1 MPKKGVM
8 KFRAPILSLA
18 QWHWLA
24 LVGSVGIGFQIAECS
39 AASSNLDGSR
49 DWCSPISNWQMR
61 AIEAGVPAVYA
72 AVVHGDK
79 ETLSWWLSR
88 WAWVDESTPGG
99 DTPLAAAL
107 RFADLEMVEMLA
119 LGGAELNSVCGYEKQ
134 PPLIVAALRRQ
145 SKSMETLLE
154 WGALADVR
162 HVRPVSKTLMDE
174 QVIKDLKSSLEKDDG
189 LTPLMICAARGDANG
204 VEVLMA
210 RGASINLF
218 TKRQK
223 RYPIHF
229 AGVQG
234 YTYIMQLLLGRRPG
248 EETEQSVMITLSQQK
263 AILYRDGQAID
274 STSVST
280 GRKGYRTPTGTFVI
294 TNKHRSWTS
303 TIYKVA
309 MPWFMRLN
317 CGSIGM
323 HAGNVPGYP
332 ASHGCIRLPSS
343 KAKAFFGVL
352 RQGDVV
358 QIRP

>member
-1 MPKKGVM
+1 M
-8 KFRAPILSLA
+8 KVRHFMSPFVRRFGLGQAVSFL
-18 QWHWLA
+18 
-24 LVGSVGIGFQIAECS
+24 IGFQVLNS
-39 AASSNLDGSR
+39 AAASEGFSENQEWSSPVSE
-49 DWCSPISNWQMR
+49 WQMR
-61 AIEAGVPAVYA
+61 AVEAGIPAVYA
-72 AVVHGDK
+72 AVIHGDR

-88 WAWVDESTPGG
+88 WAWADEPTPGG

-107 RFADLEMVEMLA
+107 RFADLASVEMLA
-119 LGGAELNSVCGYEKQ
+119 ACGADLDSISGYERQ

-154 WGALADVR
+154 WGAMANVR
-162 HVRPVSKTLMDE
+162 HVKPVSQVLLDE
-174 QVIKDLKSSLEKDDG
+174 QVLKDLKSSLEKDEN
-189 LTPLMICAARGDANG
+189 LTPLMICAARGDASG
-204 VEVLMA
+204 VEILMA
-210 RGASINLF
+210 KGASLNVF

-248 EETEQSVMITLSQQK
+248 EEKEQAVVITLSQQR
-263 AILYRDGQAID
+263 AVLYLDGQAINT
-274 STSVST
+274 SSVST
-280 GRKGYRTPTGTFVI
+280 GRKGYATPTGTFVI

-317 CGSIGM
+317 CGAIGL

-352 RQGDVV
+352 RPGDVV